1 MRYSIGQRVQIF
13 VKDYGF
19 LSFVTNV
26 NKSIDK
32 KPENTVK
39 SFWIILNNIPQM
51 RLKLLQKSNSKNS
64 GNNK

>member
-19 LSFVTNV
+19 LSFVKNV
-26 NKSIDK
+26 SKSIDK

-64 GNNK
+64 RNNK

>member
-1 MRYSIGQRVQIF
+1 MGYSIGQRVQIF

-19 LSFVTNV
+19 LSFVKNV
-26 NKSIDK
+26 NKSINK